1 MKFTL
6 QKKILMWFIVIIV
19 ISFALYGFLTY
30 YVYNFNLRG
39 ERYNAT
45 VREHF
50 KNMDPAEIERLREMT
65 QPESFGPPP
74 GVTVLPPAL
83 FLRIFYTITGG
94 VLIIIIIAASGGFL
108 VLRSMFKRIDFI
120 TENVK
125 EIDEKRLNLRLNL
138 KGNDAISKMAKE
150 FDDMLDKIET
160 SFNKQ
165 KQFIQNVSHELNT
178 PLTIIKTKIDA
189 LRQKRNVTKKE
200 YIETIDL
207 IDSEIMRL
215 SRITEELLTLSD
227 LEENRGRD
235 NFREVNI
242 KVILEK
248 MIKLFKNRIDSK
260 NLKLKTSFEGCFI
273 TKGIETQL
281 EQLFFNLIDNA
292 IKYSVPGKELGI
304 SLKNSKDKKLIICKI
319 TNISEAIGEE
329 DLNYVFD
336 RFYRNSTPDNKKSF
350 GLGLSISKKIIE
362 NHDGTIEVS
371 YDKDRKKVTFKV
383 CLPLLLQN
391 KSN

>member
-1 MKFTL
+1 
-6 QKKILMWFIVIIV
+6 
-19 ISFALYGFLTY
+19 
-30 YVYNFNLRG
+30 
-39 ERYNAT
+39 
-45 VREHF
+45 
-50 KNMDPAEIERLREMT
+50 
-65 QPESFGPPP
+65 
-74 GVTVLPPAL
+74 
-83 FLRIFYTITGG
+83 
-94 VLIIIIIAASGGFL
+94 
-108 VLRSMFKRIDFI
+108 
-120 TENVK
+120 
-125 EIDEKRLNLRLNL
+125 
-138 KGNDAISKMAKE
+138 MAKE

-215 SRITEELLTLSD
+215 SRVTEELLTLSD

-304 SLKNSKDKKLIICKI
+304 SLENSKDKKLIICKI
-319 TNISEAIGEE
+319 TNISEVIGEE

>member
-1 MKFTL
+1 
-6 QKKILMWFIVIIV
+6 
-19 ISFALYGFLTY
+19 
-30 YVYNFNLRG
+30 
-39 ERYNAT
+39 
-45 VREHF
+45 
-50 KNMDPAEIERLREMT
+50 
-65 QPESFGPPP
+65 
-74 GVTVLPPAL
+74 
-83 FLRIFYTITGG
+83 
-94 VLIIIIIAASGGFL
+94 
-108 VLRSMFKRIDFI
+108 MFKRIDFI

-215 SRITEELLTLSD
+215 SRVTEELLTLSD

-304 SLKNSKDKKLIICKI
+304 SLENSKDKKLIICKI
-319 TNISEAIGEE
+319 TNISEVIGEE

>member
-1 MKFTL
+1 
-6 QKKILMWFIVIIV
+6 
-19 ISFALYGFLTY
+19 
-30 YVYNFNLRG
+30 
-39 ERYNAT
+39 
-45 VREHF
+45 
-50 KNMDPAEIERLREMT
+50 MT

-83 FLRIFYTITGG
+83 FLRIFYTITCG

>member
-1 MKFTL
+1 
-6 QKKILMWFIVIIV
+6 
-19 ISFALYGFLTY
+19 
-30 YVYNFNLRG
+30 
-39 ERYNAT
+39 
-45 VREHF
+45 
-50 KNMDPAEIERLREMT
+50 
-65 QPESFGPPP
+65 
-74 GVTVLPPAL
+74 
-83 FLRIFYTITGG
+83 
-94 VLIIIIIAASGGFL
+94 
-108 VLRSMFKRIDFI
+108 MFKRIDFI

-304 SLKNSKDKKLIICKI
+304 SLKNSKDKKLIVCKI